1 MEVEIDVGL
10 VDDEVEVGL
19 LLLLLLL
26 LFEDGRL
33 ILGGAEVEV
42 EVEVDAAI
50 LVWVALK

>member
-10 VDDEVEVGL
+10 VDDEVEVG
-19 LLLLLLL
+19 LLLLLL

>member
-10 VDDEVEVGL
+10 VDDEVEVG